1 MPPVLTLEVESE
13 NFKKIERFTIIL
25 YDKTSHLTSVNECRN
40 DLFCHMNRSM
50 ANFPPTLN
58 FLLQHARR
66 AVYQAGIRTTCKQ
79 PQPHI
84 PSRRDFAWTETSGT
98 WEPVWM
104 TIPQVSKTCK
114 ELMKCLVKG
123 ECTVCKCAKA
133 KVVCSPFCVIMEVHK
148 VMNTKLVTVLHYV
161 HSSLVASAVLLLKKS
176 SLSKERNSID
186 ILL

>member
-84 PSRRDFAWTETSGT
+84 PSRRDFAWTETSG
-98 WEPVWM
+98 
-104 TIPQVSKTCK
+104 
-114 ELMKCLVKG
+114 
-123 ECTVCKCAKA
+123 
-133 KVVCSPFCVIMEVHK
+133 F
-148 VMNTKLVTVLHYV
+148 NN
-161 HSSLVASAVLLLKKS
+161 SSI
-176 SLSKERNSID
+176 LSKCDFDALCFGKFINILISLTLELTFYYTYVCFLNSIAC
-186 ILL
+186 IIV